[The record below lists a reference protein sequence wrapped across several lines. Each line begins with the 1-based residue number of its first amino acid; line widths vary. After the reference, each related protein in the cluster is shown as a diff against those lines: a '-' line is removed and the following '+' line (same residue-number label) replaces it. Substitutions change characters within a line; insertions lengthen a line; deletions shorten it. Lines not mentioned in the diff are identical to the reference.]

1 MLKQVK
7 FMFRLRHARFSK
19 SFLPI
24 RTEKQYIKKIHILG
38 GVGKVKN
45 AKRDFEKIISV
56 AGRGNKVKSTDS
68 HIKNRFFLYVYMAVW
83 PYSNFDHG

>member
-1 MLKQVK
+1 
-7 FMFRLRHARFSK
+7 
-19 SFLPI
+19 
-24 RTEKQYIKKIHILG
+24 
-38 GVGKVKN
+38 VKN